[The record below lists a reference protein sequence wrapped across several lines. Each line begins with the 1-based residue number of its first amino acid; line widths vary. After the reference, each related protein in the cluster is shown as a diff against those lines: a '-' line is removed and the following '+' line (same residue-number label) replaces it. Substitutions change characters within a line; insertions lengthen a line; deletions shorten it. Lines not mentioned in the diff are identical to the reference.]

1 MKILI
6 DIAETTYTNA
16 INRYNSGLRNTFDTA
31 VSKGLTLP
39 ENPTNGDMIRALFPN
54 NKYVEGEKFVII
66 QGVTENISLWNNW
79 WNAPYKL
86 ESEDN
91 NATR

>member
-1 MKILI
+1 MTVIGVTEE
-6 DIAETTYTNA
+6 DIEDAPTVEAIPIPDNA
-16 INRYNSGLRNTFDTA
+16 
-31 VSKGLTLP
+31 
-39 ENPTNGDMIRALFPN
+39 TNGDMIRALFPN